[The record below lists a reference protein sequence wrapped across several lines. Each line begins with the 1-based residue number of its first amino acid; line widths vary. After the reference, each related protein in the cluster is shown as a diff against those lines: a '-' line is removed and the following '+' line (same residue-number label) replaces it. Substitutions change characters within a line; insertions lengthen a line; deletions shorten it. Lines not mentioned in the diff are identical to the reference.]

1 MKSQKKK
8 RHHVFRN
15 LVILLVIVAVAAA
28 AVMVYLDRQE
38 NQEEAEVTYKE
49 ETVKYGSVI
58 TGITESGTVSYG
70 TMDQVFSVSEITET
84 SSNTSTSGTSTAGAM
99 SALADQMAGGGMT
112 GMGGTQSLT
121 GDSSS
126 SGTDTEL
133 EVDEVLVAVGEVVS
147 EGTALIRLTEESIEA
162 YREELAD
169 AVSSAELSVKQEEI
183 NVESKQAE
191 ADYTYAMYLA
201 EGEIAEETYNATLTS
216 LDNAVTELEEELEE
230 AAEEVESLQSE
241 YDAGS
246 DVEED
251 LEEAQLNYDTIE
263 ANLQIAKNN
272 RTTQSIEAKQ
282 TYETAITN
290 YNYADQ
296 LYEID
301 TNGLEDDLND
311 AKEVLEEAQKAQ
323 EEFDEEIGDGV
334 IYAEYAGTIMS
345 ISCAEGDTLTNDAV
359 LVTFSDE
366 DDITITVS
374 VTQED
379 IGDISVGDPVSI
391 ELTAYENEPFAGEV
405 TGISTAAAVGSS
417 TVNYEVTAAFTEDV
431 QKVYS
436 GMTGEVTFVTR
447 EEPDTLYISNRAVR
461 TDGTRSYVKVLRDD
475 GSIDEVTITTGYS
488 NGTTVAVT
496 SGLEEGET
504 VLIESQ
510 VSE

>member
-8 RHHVFRN
+8 KHHVFRN
-15 LVILLVIVAVAAA
+15 LVILLVIVAIAAA
-28 AVMVYLDRQE
+28 AVVIYLDRQD

-49 ETVKYGSVI
+49 ETVRYGSVI

-70 TMDQVFSVSEITET
+70 TTDQEFSVPEITET
-84 SSNTSTSGTSTAGAM
+84 SSDTSTSGTSTVGAM
-99 SALADQMAGGGMT
+99 SALADQMAGGGMSS
-112 GMGGTQSLT
+112 MGGAQSLT
-121 GDSSS
+121 QESSS
-126 SGTDTEL
+126 SGTDTDL
-133 EVDEVLVAVGEVVS
+133 EVAEVLVAVGEVVS
-147 EGTALIRLTEESIEA
+147 EGTPLVRLTDESIEA
-162 YREELAD
+162 YREALEE
-169 AVSSAELSVKQEEI
+169 AVSSAELVVKQEEI

-230 AAEEVESLQSE
+230 AAEEVEELQSE

-251 LEEAQLNYDTIE
+251 LETAQLNYDTIE

-311 AKEVLEEAQKAQ
+311 AKEVLEEAQEAQ
-323 EEFDEEIGDGV
+323 AEFDEEIGDGV
-334 IYAEYAGTIMS
+334 IYAEYAGTIMT
-345 ISCAEGDTLTNDAV
+345 ISCAEGDTLTNDSV

-379 IGDISVGDPVSI
+379 IGDISIGDAVSI
-391 ELTAYENEPFAGEV
+391 ELTAYEKEPFAGEV
-405 TGISTAAAVGSS
+405 TGISTSASAGSS
-417 TVNYEVTAAFTEDV
+417 TVNYEVTAAFTENV
-431 QKVYS
+431 EKVYS

-447 EEPDTLYISNRAVR
+447 EEPDTFYVSNRAVR

-488 NGTTVAVT
+488 NGTYVAVT

-510 VSE
+510 VNE